1 MLVETD
7 HGALAVLLQNVAT
20 RKEGFRLI
28 LLKYQQ
34 RIYYFLRR
42 IGFSHEEADEQ
53 IQEIFIEFW
62 RSISLLQK
70 TEASPLLLYRIAAN
84 LGLKNLSEKPQRKV
98 NVSPEQRGA
107 VYRRK
112 RTAGDVVGFIKTNR
126 KPKDH
131 FYPEATGSIQLFRY
145 CIDNTY
151 VNPRSEK
158 GFR

>member
-107 VYRRK
+107 
-112 RTAGDVVGFIKTNR
+112 F
-126 KPKDH
+126 
-131 FYPEATGSIQLFRY
+131 TGESEQLAM
-145 CIDNTY
+145 
-151 VNPRSEK
+151 
-158 GFR
+158 